1 MTASSWEEK
10 APSRPLEAL
19 ARRTR
24 VDLFPY
30 LLIAPIALLL
40 LAIVVYPLI
49 EAVRLAMTDA
59 SLMNIARARFVG
71 LQNFYRLLNDD
82 VFVGGLWRTLRWDL
96 AVVLSELAI
105 AIPTALFLH
114 REFAGRGFVRV
125 AVMVPYV
132 TPPAVVALLFLYI
145 FDGNFGIAND
155 LLVRAGLQSGYTA
168 WMSDPSSSFVI
179 VVAAMVWYGTPLMTL
194 ILLAALLT
202 IPAELYE
209 AAEVDGAGLFHQF
222 WNITLPHIMPSIMF
236 LALIRTIFMSN
247 HIDMIFV
254 MTTGGPGFANYTEAV
269 YSFQLTNEFRIGYA
283 SAVAVVLSLILMVG
297 AALYVRHLARGV
309 LNQGQS

>member
-179 VVAAMVWYGTPLMTL
+179 VVAAMVWYGTPLMAL
-194 ILLAALLT
+194 ILLATLQT

-209 AAEVDGAGLFHQF
+209 AAGDDGASTWTQF
-222 WNITLPHIMPSIMF
+222 WKITMPHLLP
-236 LALIRTIFMSN
+236 TIFFIVLLRMIWMSN

-254 MTTGGPGFANYTEAV
+254 MTTGGPGFTNYTEAV
-269 YSFQLTNEFRIGYA
+269 YSFSLTQQFQIGYA
-283 SAVAVVLSLILMVG
+283 SAVAVVLAIILMT
-297 AALYVRHLARGV
+297 ASALYVRHLARTV
-309 LNQGQS
+309 LAQSSS